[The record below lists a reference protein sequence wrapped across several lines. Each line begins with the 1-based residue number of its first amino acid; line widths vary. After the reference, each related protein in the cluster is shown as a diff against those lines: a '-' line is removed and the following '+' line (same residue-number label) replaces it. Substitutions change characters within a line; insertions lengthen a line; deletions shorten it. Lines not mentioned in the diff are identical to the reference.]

1 MISNDCL
8 TTFNAREAAMF
19 KDFSDLLTVDEV
31 MLLLGIGKNSAYKLF
46 RSGKI
51 RAFRLNGKWKIRKQ
65 SVINFI
71 NSQET

>member
-1 MISNDCL
+1 MTNNDYL
-8 TTFNAREAAMF
+8 TTFNTREAAMF

-51 RAFRLNGKWKIRKQ
+51 QAFRLNGKWKIRKQ

-71 NSQET
+71 NSQEK